1 MKIFLINSGNDFG
14 IGGIENA
21 YPPLGIISLGTA
33 LESKFKS
40 DIEVHLYDGQID
52 SLKSIVDEIRRQ
64 RPDVVGVSMYLT
76 STRNSIDLILE
87 AKAVGAITVLGND
100 HAIMHADLLMS
111 KIPEVDF
118 ICLNDIGEETIV
130 SLVGALLFRKPVDE
144 VPKLKFR
151 RGTAIFESSTNS
163 MFKPGMSLDEIPI
176 PNRLLLPEKYWSE
189 YARRFHQQ
197 KRRFRK
203 FKGNER
209 VSTINRARGCAQK
222 SSPCRYCG
230 IIDLSIRYSSS
241 DIFWN
246 DVLAARTQIGATV
259 LYEAFDSASSAK
271 TVLKRWLH
279 GRPNNFDD
287 VQFKMYAQAFE
298 SDEER
303 VSLFKKLGVFCVNM
317 GLDSGDDNVLKLLKG
332 SRHSLEQNKRA
343 CGLYTESEIEIYT
356 SFVLFGLGN
365 ETNTRKSLDKTLKF
379 AEWLAAETSIVSFDS
394 ALMSPDKSA
403 PIGRLIWYPGEASA
417 VCKQTGWDF
426 LNLDLLNA
434 ASARWKDEIFLDLV
448 ELCSDFA
455 KVCGVS
461 ASVLDEYNSE
471 IQTLSKS
478 AGVNFGRSQGGT
490 AAQ

>member
-1 MKIFLINSGNDFG
+1 MKIFLINSGNDVD

-21 YPPLGIISLGTA
+21 YPPLGIISLGSA
-33 LESKFKS
+33 LESIFKS
-40 DIEVHLYDGQID
+40 DIEVNLYDGQID
-52 SLKSIVDEIRRQ
+52 SLDYIVNEIRRQ
-64 RPDVVGVSMYLT
+64 RPEMVGVSMYLT
-76 STRNSIDLILE
+76 STRNTINLILE

-111 KIPEVDF
+111 KVPEIDY

-130 SLVGALLFRKPVDE
+130 PLVGALLSRTPVDE

-151 RGTAIFESSTNS
+151 HGTAIFESLINS

-197 KRRFRK
+197 KRRFK
-203 FKGNER
+203 NFKGSER

-230 IIDLSIRYSSS
+230 IIDLSIRYSSA
-241 DIFWN
+241 DMFWK

-271 TVLKRWLH
+271 AVLKRWLD
-279 GRPNNFDD
+279 GRPNNCDD
-287 VQFKMYAQAFE
+287 IHFKVYAQAFE

-303 VSLFKKLGVFCVNM
+303 VSLFKNLGVFCVNM
-317 GLDSGDDNVLKLLKG
+317 GLDSGDDYVLKLLKG

-343 CGLYTESEIEIYT
+343 CGLYTEREIEIYS

-365 ETNTRKSLDKTLKF
+365 ESKTRKSLDKTLEF
-379 AEWLAAETSIVSFDS
+379 VGWLATETSNVSFDC
-394 ALMSPDKSA
+394 APMSPDKSA
-403 PIGRLIWYPGEASA
+403 PIGRLIWYPEEAPA

-426 LNLDLLNA
+426 LNLDLLNS
-434 ASARWKDEIFLDLV
+434 ASTRWKNEIFIDLV
-448 ELCSDFA
+448 ELCADFA
-455 KVCGVS
+455 EICGVS
-461 ASVLDEYNSE
+461 ASVLDEYNTE
-471 IQTLSKS
+471 IQALSKS
-478 AGVNFGRSQGGT
+478 AGLNFGRLQGG
-490 AAQ
+490 AAA